1 MASTAPGPALTIL
14 GRQGSGKGTQAQRV
28 AHHFGLMHLS
38 TGDLLRNAVAK
49 GTELGERVARDL
61 NAGRLVADEVM
72 FAVVEDCLSD
82 PDFRRWGFILD
93 GYPRTPEQAID
104 LMRLLE
110 PKGLDAAILLD
121 LPLDVAHRRLEA
133 RRVCSACGTSTVA
146 LNGEEVVPCPACG
159 EKAVRRPD
167 DTPAA
172 IERRLA
178 TYEAEA
184 QPLLD
189 LLQDTGILLRV
200 DALGTPDEVFGRL
213 KVALQRV
220 VWGTGRAVS

>member
-1 MASTAPGPALTIL
+1 
-14 GRQGSGKGTQAQRV
+14 
-28 AHHFGLMHLS
+28 MHLS

-61 NAGRLVADEVM
+61 NAGRLVADDLM
-72 FAVVEDCLSD
+72 FAVVEDCLSE

-93 GYPRTPEQAID
+93 GYPRTPEQAAD
-104 LMRLLE
+104 LIRLLE

-121 LPLDVAHRRLEA
+121 LPLEVARQRLEA
-133 RRVCSACGTSTVA
+133 RRVCSVCGTSTVA
-146 LNGEEVVPCPACG
+146 RHGEEVVPCPACG
-159 EKAVRRPD
+159 GEAVRRPD

-178 TYEAEA
+178 TYEAESK
-184 QPLLD
+184 PLLD
-189 LLQDTGILLRV
+189 LLEETGVLLRV
-200 DALGTPDEVFGRL
+200 GGLGTPDEVFARL
-213 KVALQRV
+213 KAALQPV

>member
-38 TGDLLRNAVAK
+38 TGDLLRNAVTK

-61 NAGRLVADEVM
+61 NAGRLVADDVM
-72 FAVVEDCLSD
+72 LAVVEDCLSD

-93 GYPRTPEQAID
+93 GYPRTPEQAAD
-104 LMRLLE
+104 LIRLLE
-110 PKGLDAAILLD
+110 PNGLDAAILLD
-121 LPLDVAHRRLEA
+121 LPLDVARQRLEA
-133 RRVCSACGTSTVA
+133 RRVCNVCGTSTVA
-146 LNGEEVVPCPACG
+146 LHGEDVVPCPACG
-159 EKAVRRPD
+159 GEAVRRPD

-178 TYEAEA
+178 AYEAESK
-184 QPLLD
+184 PLLD
-189 LLQDTGILLRV
+189 LLQETGVLVRV
-200 DALGTPDEVFGRL
+200 EGLGTPDEVFSRL
-213 KVALQRV
+213 KAALRPV